1 MDTCNALFIVGVLL
15 LVSSG
20 QALEPLAPSMPA
32 EMSGQQI
39 TLPGPVFPLVADI
52 IPEHHMPASPQAISS
67 SDVTVL
73 RQNNANDS
81 PITTTTTTTTAS
93 TEAPHPVAAAVGA
106 LLPRIPSTSASGPL
120 EHQGIAPGTRPNPG
134 YGFPMYPQQPQ
145 GGPQQGAFPQDNV
158 PFGYPHAN
166 VQTLNNPFK
175 GTAFEQVP
183 FPLNPT
189 GFPYV
194 GTPMGLLGAFNF
206 GTVPVMF

>member
-20 QALEPLAPSMPA
+20 KALEPLAPSMPA

-39 TLPGPVFPLVADI
+39 TLPGPVFPLVSDT

-73 RQNNANDS
+73 RQDNADDS
-81 PITTTTTTTTAS
+81 QITTTTTTPTE
-93 TEAPHPVAAAVGA
+93 EAPHSAAVAAAA
-106 LLPRIPSTSASGPL
+106 STLLPRIPSTSASGPL
-120 EHQGIAPGTRPNPG
+120 EHQGIAAGTRPNPG
-134 YGFPMYPQQPQ
+134 YGYPMYPQQPQ

-166 VQTLNNPFK
+166 VGKLNNPFR

-194 GTPMGLLGAFNF
+194 GTPMGLLGAFNY